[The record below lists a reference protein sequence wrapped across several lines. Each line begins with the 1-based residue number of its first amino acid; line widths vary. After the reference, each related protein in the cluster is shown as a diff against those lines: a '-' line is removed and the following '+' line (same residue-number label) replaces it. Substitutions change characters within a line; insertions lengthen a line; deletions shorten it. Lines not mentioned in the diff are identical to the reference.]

1 MIVSSR
7 RFYRLQSCPKIP
19 TKQPYRMRAAASK
32 AKAVTLPAAVSVDP
46 PPARPP
52 AAPPVA
58 TSPTA
63 LLEPLVP
70 VLVVSSAAVS
80 EAVDEASAADS
91 DVLLIMA
98 EPEEVGVNEVIIVM
112 LESPSIMVE
121 EAIMLEPPIKEEE
134 PIMLAPVSMA
144 EADSD
149 AGLAI
154 MVAPV
159 GTLALMLATPFGP
172 AASEP
177 LPPEPMPP

>member
-7 RFYRLQSCPKIP
+7 RFYRLQSYPKIP

-32 AKAVTLPAAVSVDP
+32 AKAVTLPAAVSGDP
-46 PPARPP
+46 PL
-52 AAPPVA
+52 APPVA

-98 EPEEVGVNEVIIVM
+98 EPEEVGVDEVIIVM

-121 EAIMLEPPIKEEE
+121 EAVMLEPPIIEEE